1 MGFRA
6 KQCGLSLSNYF
17 LGYTLSDMKGG
28 PLPSKTVIAREVS
41 RQQEKVEQH
50 FFFFLKN
57 EKLSID
63 RDCKCVATERE
74 KGGSH
79 KERIYKNIDIK
90 LGKYNMYSRD
100 HKQSSQTGQFLF
112 RIVRK
117 RNMFIV
123 LCWILL
129 PLLKYLFLN
138 LFST

>member
-1 MGFRA
+1 MWLESV
-6 KQCGLSLSNYF
+6 QLLSRLYF
-17 LGYTLSDMKGG
+17 IRHERRTSSIENGDCKGG
-28 PLPSKTVIAREVS
+28 FQIARES
-41 RQQEKVEQH
+41 RTA

-100 HKQSSQTGQFLF
+100 HKQSS
-112 RIVRK
+112 
-117 RNMFIV
+117 
-123 LCWILL
+123 
-129 PLLKYLFLN
+129 
-138 LFST
+138 